1 MKKRLVAAMLTMA
14 MVVPAMAINVAAA
27 EGDNTLTVWCWDPSN
42 NMYSMEKAA
51 EIYKE
56 INPDFVLDLVEV
68 PWDDLQTKLITA
80 VSSGDL
86 STLPD
91 IFLMQDNAFQKN
103 VISFPGLITPLTDSG
118 IDFSQFS
125 EAKTAY
131 SVVDGVN
138 YGIPFD
144 NGAAI
149 ACYRSDILAEAG
161 YTVEDLTD
169 ITWSRYAEI
178 GKDVL
183 EKTGKPLLSGVA
195 GSVDI
200 IMIMMQSAGV
210 SLFDEEGNPSI
221 VGNEV
226 LKEVITTY
234 ADLVKAGVIVEV
246 NDWDQYIGTM
256 VNGTVAGTINGCWIM
271 GSIQTADDQSGNWSI
286 TNMPKLDNA
295 ENASNYSN
303 NGGSS
308 WAVSGN
314 CDNPELA
321 HEFMKYTY
329 AGSVPLY
336 EDIISVGML
345 ATYLPVGDSPVYDEA
360 VEFYGGDAVYGKILE
375 FSTHTPSNNTGVYYY
390 EARDAVGVATT
401 NIMNGADMDA
411 EFEIAENTV
420 NFAMGK

>member
-1 MKKRLVAAMLTMA
+1 MKKKLLAAIMAMA
-14 MVVPAMAINVAAA
+14 MVVPALGMSASADEANK
-27 EGDNTLTVWCWDPSN
+27 LTVWCWDPSN

-56 INPDFVLDLVEV
+56 VNPDFELDLVEV
-68 PWDDLQTKLITA
+68 PWDDLQTKVITA
-80 VSSGDL
+80 ATSGDL

-103 VISFPGLITPLTDSG
+103 VIMFPGLITPLTDSG
-118 IDFSQFS
+118 IDFAQFG

-131 SVVDGVN
+131 SVIDGVN

-144 NGAAI
+144 NGAVI
-149 ACYRSDILAEAG
+149 ACYRTDILAEAG
-161 YTVEDLTD
+161 YTVDDLTD

-195 GSVDI
+195 GQVDI
-200 IMIMMQSAGV
+200 IMMMVQSAGG
-210 SLFDEEGNPSI
+210 SLFDAEGNPSI
-221 VGNEV
+221 VGNEI

-234 ADLVKAGVIVEV
+234 AQMVKDGVVIEV

-256 VNGTVAGTINGCWIM
+256 VNSTVAGTINGCWIM
-271 GSIQTADDQSGNWSI
+271 GSIQTAEDQSGNWAI
-286 TNMPKLDNA
+286 TNMPRLEVA
-295 ENASNYSN
+295 ENATNYSN

-308 WAVSGN
+308 WAISAN
-314 CDNPELA
+314 CDNPEVA
-321 HEFMKYTY
+321 YEFMKHTY

-345 ATYLPVGDSPVYDEA
+345 ATYLPVGDSPVYGES
-360 VEFYGGDAVYGKILE
+360 VEFYGGDAIYGKILE
-375 FSTHTPSNNTGVYYY
+375 FSTHTPSNFTGAYYY
-390 EARDAVGVATT
+390 EARDAVAVAAT
-401 NIMNGADMDA
+401 NFMNGADMDA
-411 EFEIAENTV
+411 ELEVAQNTV
-420 NFAMGK
+420 NFAMGR